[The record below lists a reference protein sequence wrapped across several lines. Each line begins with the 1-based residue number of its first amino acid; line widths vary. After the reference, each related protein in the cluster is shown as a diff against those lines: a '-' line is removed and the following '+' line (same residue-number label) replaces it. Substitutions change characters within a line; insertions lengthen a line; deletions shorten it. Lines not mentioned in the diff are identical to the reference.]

1 MDRRAILGRAERLLI
16 RVPRAILGE
25 RVLLAARD
33 LAVRLLIRVQ
43 RALQVLL
50 ATMAQLA
57 RRARLV

>member
-1 MDRRAILGRAERLLI
+1 MARLLI
-16 RVPRAILGE
+16 RVRRAILGE
-25 RVLLAARD
+25 RVLLAVRD